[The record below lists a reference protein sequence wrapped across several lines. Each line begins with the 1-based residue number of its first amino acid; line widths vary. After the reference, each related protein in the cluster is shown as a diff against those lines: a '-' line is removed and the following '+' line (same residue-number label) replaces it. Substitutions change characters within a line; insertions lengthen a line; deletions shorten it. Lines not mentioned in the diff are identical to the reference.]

1 MTKNATE
8 NQDQKSARGDVPR
21 NGWLFTGF
29 AEFAFMIIGIAIT
42 MGAFMTVN
50 IFVGGIIK
58 TEYESMADAGAQ
70 AVAESLG
77 EFDST
82 INQIATLLLMSGD
95 MDKDAVAEKI
105 SQSPLPMNEF
115 DQVLLAYRKDTGAW
129 SFKTLYKRS
138 PATDRPQVYGINTD
152 KTALARLVQKSHFEV
167 TEPVVMSDADLFS
180 KPQGNASTASR
191 ATALPFIMIQAVKQY
206 DQNAGLILGVAQ
218 ANGVLNEDWIRK
230 NDMIARISIRDPQMN
245 QDLFHLSRYG
255 VSASKPWTYSQVYEF
270 NFGGRTWEVRTE
282 YQKKDNASFL
292 EAVPG
297 VMIVFG
303 FLLTLV
309 GTWYLRSHKMQE
321 FRLRNVNKV
330 LEGKNVE
337 LREEMTKR
345 ENLNATLVRSESE
358 NRAVIDSVSDVIF
371 ETDPTGKILFLNKTW
386 QKITGF
392 DIEQSKGLELF
403 KMLHPQD
410 QEKQSKDFQMLV
422 RGQKQPYRSFT
433 RLRTIDGTFRAV
445 ELAVSMIRQDESR
458 NSRVVG
464 TLTDVE
470 ERRRA
475 ERALGEAEKKF
486 RAIVENAAGGIFQLT
501 PEGMYLSANPALAR
515 ILGYEG
521 PEHLLRKVKNA
532 NETVYGNQR
541 ERQTFLKELDDRG
554 AIYNHET
561 QVTRENGEPIWVN
574 ENVRVVRD
582 ESGNTLYY
590 EGSMEDITQRKAAEI
605 ALREAKIKSDLAN
618 RAKSEFLAN
627 MSHELRT
634 PLNAIIGFSEII
646 HKETFGPIG
655 QDPYKEYSKEIYD
668 SGKRLLKVINEILD
682 ISRIEAGERRLNES
696 VVVVPDVV
704 KACLKLLDA
713 RAEAN
718 KLTITNLLEDL
729 PSVVGEEL
737 AIKQIVLNLLSNA
750 VKFTPHGGRVTI
762 SGEVDRQGSL
772 RISFTD
778 TGVGLDEHEIEKA
791 LSPFGQVDNALSRS
805 NAGTGL
811 GLTLVDAL
819 IKLHDGKLE
828 LFSKKGI
835 GTTATIIF
843 PADRVAMKKQQPQG
857 QQPSPFTHQPTKDG
871 EKVS

>member
-1 MTKNATE
+1 MTKNGADNEAMKTE
-8 NQDQKSARGDVPR
+8 KPAGRA
-21 NGWLFTGF
+21 GWLFTGI
-29 AEFAFMIIGIAIT
+29 AEFAFMVTGIAIT
-42 MGAFMTVN
+42 MAAFLTVN
-50 IFVGGIIK
+50 IFVNGIIK

-70 AVAESLG
+70 TVAESLG
-77 EFDST
+77 DFENSLEMIASIYAFST
-82 INQIATLLLMSGD
+82 DDDKDIVTEKIQQSSMD
-95 MDKDAVAEKI
+95 MDR
-105 SQSPLPMNEF
+105 F

-129 SFKTLYKRS
+129 AFKTVYKQDVSDERE
-138 PATDRPQVYGINTD
+138 VYGLNTD
-152 KTALARLVQKSHFEV
+152 KTALAKLVQNGYFENTLPHV
-167 TEPVVMSDADLFS
+167 LSEPGLFTKTQGKGDGRVMA
-180 KPQGNASTASR
+180 K
-191 ATALPFIMIQAVKQY
+191 PFIMLRAVRPH
-206 DQNAGLILGVAQ
+206 DQGAGLVIGIAQ
-218 ANGVLNEDWIRK
+218 AGGVLDEEWARK
-230 NDMIARISIRDPQMN
+230 NDMITRISIRDPEKN
-245 QDLFHLSRYG
+245 HDIFHLSRAG
-255 VSASKPWTYSQVYEF
+255 ESASKEWRYSQNYEF
-270 NFGGRTWEVRTE
+270 TFGDRVWEVRTE
-282 YQKKDNASFL
+282 YSKKDNASFL

-309 GTWYLRSHKMQE
+309 GTGYIRSHKMQE
-321 FRLRNVNKV
+321 FRLRGMNRV
-330 LEGKNVE
+330 LEGKNIE
-337 LREEMTKR
+337 LRGEMTKR
-345 ENLNATLVRSESE
+345 ENLTNALIRSEAE

-371 ETDPTGKILFLNKTW
+371 ETDTSGKILFLNKTW

-410 QEKQSKDFQMLV
+410 QEKQAKDFQMLV

-445 ELAVSMIRQDESR
+445 ELAVSMIRQDEAR

-515 ILGYEG
+515 ILGYDG
-521 PEHLLRKVKNA
+521 PELLLRKVKNA
-532 NETVYGNQR
+532 NETVYGNSR
-541 ERQTFLKELDDRG
+541 ERQAFLKELEERG
-554 AIYNHET
+554 ALFNYET
-561 QVTRENGEPIWVN
+561 QVLTTKGTPIWVN

-590 EGSMEDITQRKAAEI
+590 EGSMEDITQRKEAEI
-605 ALREAKIKSDLAN
+605 ALKEAKIKSDLAN

-646 HKETFGPIG
+646 FKETFGPIG
-655 QDPYKEYSKEIYD
+655 QDPYKEYSKEIYE
-668 SGKRLLKVINEILD
+668 SGRRLLKVINEILD

-696 VVVVPDVV
+696 VVMVPDVV
-704 KACLKLLDA
+704 KAALKLLDA
-713 RAEAN
+713 KAEAN
-718 KLTITNLLEDL
+718 KLTITNLLDEL

-750 VKFTPHGGRVTI
+750 IKFTPHGGRVTI
-762 SGEVDRQGSL
+762 SGEVDRDGAL

-791 LSPFGQVDNALSRS
+791 LSPFGQVDSALSRS

-843 PADRVAMKKQQPQG
+843 PPDRVAMPKKPQAAAQPVQA
-857 QQPSPFTHQPTKDG
+857 PAKDG
-871 EKVS
+871 EKVL